1 MYIFKM
7 QKMNIMCIFPEQVK
21 FFIHCAYLLA
31 HLYIVFDPLCVTNRD
46 DTLQLWK
53 GQYKEEPLTDLISGP
68 SQQKWP
74 ATPLIVS
81 GDNVLFEFK
90 SSQFS
95 VPRWGYR

>member
-1 MYIFKM
+1 MS
-7 QKMNIMCIFPEQVK
+7 
-21 FFIHCAYLLA
+21 
-31 HLYIVFDPLCVTNRD
+31 VTNRD

-74 ATPLIVS
+74 ATPLIVQ
-81 GDNVLFEFK
+81 GDNVLFEFR

-95 VPRWGYR
+95 TPRWGYRYFTLFLPYLKKSYRSGALLGSKL